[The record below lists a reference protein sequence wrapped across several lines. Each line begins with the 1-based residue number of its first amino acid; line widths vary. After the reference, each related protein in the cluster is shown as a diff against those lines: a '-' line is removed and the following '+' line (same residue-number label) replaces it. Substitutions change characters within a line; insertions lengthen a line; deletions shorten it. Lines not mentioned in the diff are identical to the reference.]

1 MAGCSNRF
9 DRDLPIHYSYFP
21 GSYCQAGRTQRMM
34 LPLGLLRA
42 VIGGEFVAI
51 QAIHQHNLTEA
62 VLVGPYGALLRR

>member
-1 MAGCSNRF
+1 
-9 DRDLPIHYSYFP
+9 
-21 GSYCQAGRTQRMM
+21 MM

-51 QAIHQHNLTEA
+51 QAIHEHTLTEA